1 MPKQINSPFPGSS
14 LVRAFNLKG
23 RFQPVLDETVVP
35 VAIVTDLQT
44 QGVGSGQK
52 EAAGTNY
59 NTSFVAT
66 SSYGLIHNPVDS
78 GINIHVVDAHFVG
91 TVLTAPAA
99 TTYVYGT
106 IETYLTDDT
115 GILTPGTA
123 FTNEGKSYLDTRH
136 KATQPIGQVIAGQP
150 RQALTAVD
158 LLDYDQYAWA
168 NSGATTRAGVLH
180 FSALKAEVI
189 LSEGYSLCLNCIHLG
204 AYAFH
209 DAWSFQW
216 HELSKAGGQP

>member
-1 MPKQINSPFPGSS
+1 MPKQINSPFPGSG
-14 LVRAFNLKG
+14 LVKAFNLKG

-35 VAIVTDLQT
+35 VALVTDLT
-44 QGVGSGQK
+44 SLGMGSGIK

-66 SSYGLIHNPVDS
+66 SSYGLLSNPTNS
-78 GINIHVVDAHFVG
+78 GINIHVTDAHFVG

-115 GILTPGTA
+115 GVLTPGTA
-123 FTNEGKSYLDTRH
+123 FTNEGKSYLDSLN
-136 KATQPIGQVIAGQP
+136 KSTQPVGTIIAGQP
-150 RQALTAVD
+150 RQALTGVD

-180 FSALKAEVI
+180 FAALKSEVI
-189 LSEGYSLCLNCIHLG
+189 LTPGYHLVLNCIHLG

-209 DAWSFQW
+209 DAWSFVW
-216 HELSKAGGQP
+216 HEQSLAGGQP